1 MNINAFFATRLLTY
15 PSRKTIQPLLLL
27 AISAGLFVIS
37 LGKIDLRGLTD
48 LGLIVI
54 LPPEVYISLLLLT
67 FSFIWTVHQHEE
79 NTFML
84 VLHIIM
90 LIIILHGITVA
101 VEEVPRFN
109 VTWRHIGLVDYMLR
123 NQSINPRIDA
133 YFNWP
138 GFFVLAAFVMKVM
151 GLKDPIQ
158 LAFWPS
164 AFNSLLYIGPLL
176 LILRSVTDNR
186 KLIWF
191 ALWLFYIANWIGQDY
206 FAPQSLNFFLY
217 ITILGVL
224 LWSFKGT
231 QSIPWLE
238 RLLKSTHR
246 RIELS
251 ETQEQ
256 HALIRGRN
264 TARRQRLIGFF
275 VILVTMMFSV
285 ASHQLTPFAILI
297 SVAVLS
303 LFNEISARGLG
314 YILAIMI
321 VVWMAYMAVEFMQNR
336 TALLLANVGQ
346 VDEAISSNVTE
357 RLSGSPGHDIVVRVR
372 LVQTLL
378 FWGLAFW
385 GGFRRIKK
393 NFLDLVPVLLAFP
406 PFILLMLQFYGGE
419 MLLRVY
425 FFTLPLMVFFVS
437 GLIYTGFPQKYLRW
451 QPWVAGLLSLTLIGS
466 FYISRYGNEK
476 FDQFTAKEVEAVT
489 YLYKIAEPGSL
500 LAASSPH
507 YPIKFKGYE
516 LYPVRFYGDPVL
528 RGDVNALVTA
538 MEEKKARASYFTITT
553 SQESFFYLFYK
564 FPPEEMRKF
573 EDKMV
578 ASGHFERIYSN
589 EDARI
594 YKLLQTP

>member
-1 MNINAFFATRLLTY
+1 MNINASVTRLLTN
-15 PSRKTIQPLLLL
+15 PSRQTIQPLLLV
-27 AISAGLFVIS
+27 AISATLFVVS
-37 LGKIDLRGLTD
+37 LGKIDLHGMSD
-48 LGLIVI
+48 LGLIVV
-54 LPPEVYISLLLLT
+54 LPPEIYISLFLLT
-67 FSFIWTVHQHEE
+67 FSFIWTVHQPEE
-79 NTFML
+79 HTFML
-84 VLHIIM
+84 LLHIIL
-90 LIIILHGITVA
+90 LIIALHGITVPL
-101 VEEVPRFN
+101 EEVPRFN
-109 VTWRHIGLVDYMLR
+109 VTWRHMGLVDYMLR

-138 GFFVLAAFVMKVM
+138 AFFVLEAFVMQAM
-151 GLKDPIQ
+151 GLKDPSQ

-176 LILRSVTDNR
+176 LILRSVSDNR

-238 RLLKSTHR
+238 RLLISTHLR
-246 RIELS
+246 MELS
-251 ETQEQ
+251 EPQEQ
-256 HALIRGRN
+256 RPPVRGRN
-264 TARRQRLIGFF
+264 TARQQRLIGLS
-275 VILVTMMFSV
+275 VILLSMMFSV

-303 LFNEISARGLG
+303 LFYQISARGLG

-321 VVWMAYMAVEFMQNR
+321 AVWMVYLAVAFMQNR
-336 TALLLANVGQ
+336 TELLLANVGQ

-357 RLSGSPGHDIVVRVR
+357 RLNGSTGHNIVVRVR
-372 LVQTLL
+372 LVETFF

-385 GGFRRIKK
+385 GGFRHIKK
-393 NFLDLVPVLLAFP
+393 NFRNLVPVLLACA
-406 PFILLMLQFYGGE
+406 PFTLLILQFYGGE
-419 MLLRVY
+419 MLLRIY
-425 FFTLPLMVFFVS
+425 FFTLPFMVFFVS
-437 GLIYTGFPQKYLRW
+437 GLIYTEFPQKYFRW
-451 QPWVAGLLSLTLIGS
+451 QPWLAGLLSLVLIAS

-489 YLYKIAEPGSL
+489 YLYKIAEPRSL
-500 LAASSPH
+500 LAAPSPH

-516 LYPVRFYGDPVL
+516 LYPVRFYQDPVL
-528 RGDVNALVTA
+528 SGDVNALVTA
-538 MEEKKARASYFTITT
+538 MEESKARASYFTVTT

-578 ASGHFERIYSN
+578 ASGRFERIYSN
-589 EDARI
+589 ENARI
-594 YKLLQTP
+594 YKLFPTP

>member
-1 MNINAFFATRLLTY
+1 MNINASVTRLLTN
-15 PSRKTIQPLLLL
+15 PSRQTIQPLLLV
-27 AISAGLFVIS
+27 AISATLFVVS
-37 LGKIDLRGLTD
+37 LGKIDLHGMSD
-48 LGLIVI
+48 LGLIVV
-54 LPPEVYISLLLLT
+54 LPPEIYISLFLLT
-67 FSFIWTVHQHEE
+67 FSFIWTVHQPEE
-79 NTFML
+79 HTFMPL
-84 VLHIIM
+84 LHIIL
-90 LIIILHGITVA
+90 LIIALHGITVPL
-101 VEEVPRFN
+101 EEVPRFN
-109 VTWRHIGLVDYMLR
+109 VTWRHMGLVDYMLR

-138 GFFVLAAFVMKVM
+138 AFFVLEAFVMQAM
-151 GLKDPIQ
+151 GLKDPSQ

-176 LILRSVTDNR
+176 LILRSVSDNR

-238 RLLKSTHR
+238 RLLKSTHLR
-246 RIELS
+246 MELS
-251 ETQEQ
+251 EPQEQ
-256 HALIRGRN
+256 CPPVRGRN
-264 TARRQRLIGFF
+264 TARQQRLIGLS
-275 VILVTMMFSV
+275 VILLSMMFSV

-303 LFNEISARGLG
+303 LFYQISARGLG

-321 VVWMAYMAVEFMQNR
+321 AVWMVYLAVAFMQNR
-336 TALLLANVGQ
+336 TELLLANVGQ

-357 RLSGSPGHDIVVRVR
+357 RLNGSTGHNIVVRVR
-372 LVQTLL
+372 LVETFF

-385 GGFRRIKK
+385 GGFRHIKK
-393 NFLDLVPVLLAFP
+393 NFRNLVPVLLACA
-406 PFILLMLQFYGGE
+406 PFTLLILQFYGGE
-419 MLLRVY
+419 MLLRIY
-425 FFTLPLMVFFVS
+425 FFTLPFMVFFVS
-437 GLIYTGFPQKYLRW
+437 GLIYTEFPQKYFRW
-451 QPWVAGLLSLTLIGS
+451 QPWLAGLLSLVLIAS

-489 YLYKIAEPGSL
+489 YLYKIAEPRSL
-500 LAASSPH
+500 LAAPSPH

-516 LYPVRFYGDPVL
+516 LYPVRFYQDPVL
-528 RGDVNALVTA
+528 SGDVNALVTA
-538 MEEKKARASYFTITT
+538 MEESKARASYFTVTT

-578 ASGHFERIYSN
+578 ASGRFERIYSN
-589 EDARI
+589 ENARI
-594 YKLLQTP
+594 YKLFPTP

>member
-1 MNINAFFATRLLTY
+1 MNINASATRLLTN
-15 PSRKTIQPLLLL
+15 PSRQTIQPLLLV

-37 LGKIDLRGLTD
+37 LGRIDLRGMSD
-48 LGLIVI
+48 LGLIVV
-54 LPPEVYISLLLLT
+54 LPPEIYISLFLLT
-67 FSFIWTVHQHEE
+67 FSFIWTVHQPEE
-79 NTFML
+79 HTFL
-84 VLHIIM
+84 LLLHISL
-90 LIIILHGITVA
+90 LIIALHGITVPL
-101 VEEVPRFN
+101 EEVPRFN
-109 VTWRHIGLVDYMLR
+109 VTWRHMGLVDYMLR

-138 GFFVLAAFVMKVM
+138 AFFVLEAFVMQVM
-151 GLKDPIQ
+151 GLRDPIQ

-176 LILRSVTDNR
+176 LILRSVSDNR

-231 QSIPWLE
+231 QSVPWLE
-238 RLLKSTHR
+238 RLLKSTHLR
-246 RIELS
+246 MELS
-251 ETQEQ
+251 ETQEPRTPV
-256 HALIRGRN
+256 RGRN
-264 TARRQRLIGFF
+264 TARRQRLIGLS
-275 VILVTMMFSV
+275 VILLSMIFSV

-303 LFNEISARGLG
+303 LFNQISARGLG

-321 VVWMAYMAVEFMQNR
+321 AVWMVYLAVAFMQNR
-336 TALLLANVGQ
+336 TELLLANVGQ

-357 RLSGSPGHDIVVRVR
+357 RLSGSTGHNIVVRVR
-372 LVQTLL
+372 LVETFF

-385 GGFRRIKK
+385 GGFRHIKK
-393 NFLDLVPVLLAFP
+393 NFLNLVPVLLACA
-406 PFILLMLQFYGGE
+406 PFTLLILQFYGGE
-419 MLLRVY
+419 MLLRIY
-425 FFTLPLMVFFVS
+425 FFTLPFMVFFVS
-437 GLIYTGFPQKYLRW
+437 GLIYTKFPQKYLRW
-451 QPWVAGLLSLTLIGS
+451 QPWLAGLLSLVLISS

-500 LAASSPH
+500 LAAPSPH

-516 LYPVRFYGDPVL
+516 LYPVRFYQDPVL
-528 RGDVNALVTA
+528 SGDVNALVTA
-538 MEEKKARASYFTITT
+538 MEESKARASYFTVTT

-578 ASGHFERIYSN
+578 ASGRFERIYSN

-594 YKLLQTP
+594 YKLLPTP

>member
-1 MNINAFFATRLLTY
+1 MNIGVFATRLLVH
-15 PSRKTIQPLLLL
+15 PSRKTVQPLLLL
-27 AISAGLFVIS
+27 AISAGLFVVS
-37 LGKIDLRGLTD
+37 LGKIDLRGMTD
-48 LGLIVI
+48 LGLISV
-54 LPPEVYISLLLLT
+54 LPPEIYLLLLLLT
-67 FSFIWTVHQHEE
+67 FSFIWTVHQPEDY
-79 NTFML
+79 TFML
-84 VLHIIM
+84 VIHIIM
-90 LIIILHGITVA
+90 LIIVLHGITVP

-138 GFFVLAAFVMKVM
+138 AFFALGAFVMKVM

-158 LAFWPS
+158 LVFWPS
-164 AFNSLLYIGPLL
+164 VFNNLLYIGPLL

-206 FAPQSLNFFLY
+206 FAPQALNFFLY
-217 ITILGVL
+217 IVILGIL

-231 QSIPWLE
+231 RSIPWLE
-238 RLLKSTHR
+238 SLLKSSKR

-256 HALIRGRN
+256 RALLRGRF
-264 TARRQRLIGFF
+264 TVRRQRLIGLF
-275 VILVTMMFSV
+275 VILMTMMFSV

-303 LFNEISARGLG
+303 LFKQISARGLG

-321 VVWMAYMAVEFMQNR
+321 AVWMAYLAAAFMQNR
-336 TALLLANVGQ
+336 TELLLANVGQ
-346 VDEAISSNVTE
+346 VDEALSANVTE
-357 RLSGSPGHDIVVRVR
+357 RLSGSSGHDIVVRIR
-372 LVQTLL
+372 MVQTLL
-378 FWGLAFW
+378 FWGLAFL
-385 GGFRRIKK
+385 GGLRRVYK
-393 NFLDLVPVLLAFP
+393 NYLDLVPVLVVFP
-406 PFILLMLQFYGGE
+406 PFTLLMLQFYGGE

-425 FFTLPLMVFFVS
+425 LFTLPLMVFFVS
-437 GLIYTGFPQKYLRW
+437 GLIYTEFPQKYLRW
-451 QPWVAGLLSLTLIGS
+451 QPWVAGLLSLALIGS

-500 LAASSPH
+500 LAAPSPH

-516 LYPVRFYGDPVL
+516 LYTVRFYEDLVL
-528 RGDVNALVTA
+528 SSDVNALVVA
-538 MEEKKARASYFTITT
+538 MEEKKAHASYFTITT
-553 SQESFFYLFYK
+553 SQESYLYLFYK

-578 ASGHFERIYSN
+578 ASGRFERIYSN

-594 YKLLQTP
+594 YKLLSTP